1 MSKNEAIRSLLVFIG
16 IIVLCLIIII
26 RGTYNVRMLEQQ
38 VRDLQVELA
47 HSMVPLQTDTIH
59 DSIPVVTQRIV
70 EVDRTD
76 YKRQVADR
84 QLIKDLQLKV
94 SQIESENM
102 MLREIADS
110 LQLVALN
117 DSLYAFHDRW
127 ADFEVNMRSWMM
139 DYAVRDSFVS
149 YVSRIYKHRFLWWKW
164 GTKGYNMKVVNFNP
178 RATVKYA
185 RTIRVTE

>member
-47 HSMVPLQTDTIH
+47 HSMVPLQTDTIR

-127 ADFEVNMRSWMM
+127 ADFEVNMRSGMM

>member
-1 MSKNEAIRSLLVFIG
+1 MSKNEVIRSLLVFIG
-16 IIVLCLIIII
+16 IFVLCLIIII

-59 DSIPVVTQRIV
+59 DSIPVTTQRIV

-76 YKRQVADR
+76 YKSQVADR

-94 SQIESENM
+94 SQIESENL

-117 DSLYAFHDRW
+117 DSLYAYHDRW
-127 ADFEVNMRSWMM
+127 ADFEVNMRSGMM

>member
-1 MSKNEAIRSLLVFIG
+1 MSKNEVIRSLLVFIG
-16 IIVLCLIIII
+16 IFVLCLIIII

-47 HSMVPLQTDTIH
+47 HTMVPLQTDTIH
-59 DSIPVVTQRIV
+59 DSIPVTTQRIV

-94 SQIESENM
+94 AQIESENT

-117 DSLYAFHDRW
+117 DSLYAYHDRW
-127 ADFEVNMRSWMM
+127 ADFEVNMRSGMM

>member
-127 ADFEVNMRSWMM
+127 ADFEVNMRSGMM

>member
-1 MSKNEAIRSLLVFIG
+1 MSKNEVIRSLLVFIG
-16 IIVLCLIIII
+16 IFVLCLIIII

-59 DSIPVVTQRIV
+59 DSIPVTTQRIV

-94 SQIESENM
+94 AQIESENT

-117 DSLYAFHDRW
+117 DSLYAYHDRW
-127 ADFEVNMRSWMM
+127 ADFEVNMRSGMM